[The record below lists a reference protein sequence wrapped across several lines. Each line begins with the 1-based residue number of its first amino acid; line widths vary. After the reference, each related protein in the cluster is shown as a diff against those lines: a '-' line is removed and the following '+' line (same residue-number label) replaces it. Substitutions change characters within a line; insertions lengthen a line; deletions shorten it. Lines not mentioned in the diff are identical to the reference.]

1 MTDATAPT
9 HEVLGAL
16 FHFAR
21 AHRATAV
28 EVRIDA
34 PGDPRQAVDA
44 HVFADRFAMPEE
56 DGDVDFVFGLHGVPA
71 HVLAGTR
78 LYLAEPSGVRLW
90 ETPAATLDKAPP
102 QPTAGDWACRWT
114 LRNARNH
121 FTVVQAACSH
131 GRYHPAR
138 VRVHCPQGTYDEIV
152 EARDFLA
159 GSPHVTIVR
168 GIRLGAFRI
177 HAAPPEAPGRE
188 RFSLFGRDLTLD
200 LPHRRTRA
208 GRTWRVRAD
217 ASLAYGLQNCRHLPG
232 DVLKDLEAAA
242 PALIYQAA
250 QAAGDAF
257 DDACTAE
264 AKALGIHL

>member
-1 MTDATAPT
+1 MTDAAAPAR
-9 HEVLGAL
+9 EILGAL

-21 AHRATAV
+21 ADRATAV

-34 PGDPRQAVDA
+34 PGDPRR
-44 HVFADRFAMPEE
+44 HVGVHFLADRFTLPERS
-56 DGDVDFVFGLHGVPA
+56 DIDFVLGLHGVSPDI
-71 HVLAGTR
+71 LAGTR
-78 LYLAEPSGVRLW
+78 LHLAEPSGIRLW
-90 ETPAATLDKAPP
+90 ETPAATFDDGAAAP
-102 QPTAGDWACRWT
+102 ALKGWACRRT

-121 FTVVQAACSH
+121 FTVVQAARDH

-138 VRVHCPQGTYDEIV
+138 VRVHCPQTGFDETL

-159 GSPHVTIVR
+159 GSPRVTIVR

-177 HAAPPEAPGRE
+177 HTAPPEAPGRE
-188 RFSLFGRDLTLD
+188 RFDLFGRDLTLD
-200 LPHRRTRA
+200 LPWRRTRA

-217 ASLAYGLQNCRHLPG
+217 ASLAYGLQNCRHLPA

-242 PALIYQAA
+242 PALIYRAA

-264 AKALGIHL
+264 ARTLGIHL